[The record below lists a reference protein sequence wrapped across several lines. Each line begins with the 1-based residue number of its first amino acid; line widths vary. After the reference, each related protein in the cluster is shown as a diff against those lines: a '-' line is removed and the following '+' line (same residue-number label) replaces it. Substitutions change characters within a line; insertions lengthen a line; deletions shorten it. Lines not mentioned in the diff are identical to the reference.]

1 LTASD
6 VVEVPS
12 RLAAWSGTM
21 LVVRHPRPLT
31 RVCSEM
37 TAFLTWFN
45 ASADTDPVL
54 KAAMAH
60 LWFVTIHPF
69 DDGNGRIARAVAY
82 MALAL

>member
-1 LTASD
+1 
-6 VVEVPS
+6 
-12 RLAAWSGTM
+12 M
-21 LVVRHPRPLT
+21 LVVRPPRPLT
-31 RVCSEM
+31 RVYSEM
-37 TAFLTWFN
+37 TAFLTRFN
-45 ASADTDPVL
+45 ASADIDPVL